1 MIGIRAEHRR
11 FAAWALGVLII
22 ALPLWWIW
30 GADLVAAALRPV
42 VSGLL
47 KATGLPGGAEAV
59 EQGWRI
65 GTGFPMADGSGT
77 YVYVLTQDM
86 LRRLLLGFPLLLGFL
101 AAPPR
106 TDRPVRA
113 AIIGVIALSVV
124 FVLSVTAF
132 IWGELAPILN
142 PALAPGGAGPA
153 ANVIAQ
159 PLHPA
164 IAQTVLLGRY
174 AGASIVPLLTAI
186 LVWAAV
192 NPVGRRTV
200 LRLEV

>member
-1 MIGIRAEHRR
+1 
-11 FAAWALGVLII
+11 
-22 ALPLWWIW
+22 
-30 GADLVAAALRPV
+30 
-42 VSGLL
+42 
-47 KATGLPGGAEAV
+47 
-59 EQGWRI
+59 
-65 GTGFPMADGSGT
+65 MADGSGT

-113 AIIGVIALSVV
+113 AIIGVVALSVI
-124 FVLSVTAF
+124 FVLSVTSF
-132 IWGELAPILN
+132 IWGELAAVLN
-142 PALAPGGAGPA
+142 PALAPAGVGSVA
-153 ANVIAQ
+153 SVIDQ

-192 NPVGRRTV
+192 NPAGRRTV